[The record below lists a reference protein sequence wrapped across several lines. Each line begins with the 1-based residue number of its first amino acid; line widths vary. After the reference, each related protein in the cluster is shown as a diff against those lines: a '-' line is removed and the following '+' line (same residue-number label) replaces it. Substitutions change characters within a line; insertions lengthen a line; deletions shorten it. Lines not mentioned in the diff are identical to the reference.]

1 MRNLKKMKKAAMT
14 ACYLLMLFIMA
25 ACSTNTTTLQHK
37 TQEIGVEQAVTNLS
51 HFHNSLKWEV
61 KVKPTCSKKGVRV
74 CYCKKCHKNV
84 ATESIP
90 MLKHQAG
97 KMETV
102 KNASCKEAG
111 LQEVRCKKCGKVL
124 ASKTI
129 AKLEHTEG
137 DWTIVQEP
145 TCTTEGVKE
154 LHCSVCNELL
164 KSEAIPVIDHQPTD
178 WITVSVEDLTRH
190 LEKRCTMCGKVLDT
204 ATTQMLA
211 RSDGLIIPS
220 VGVNIRLIY
229 FEPGSGTNEQAQ
241 AIVDMPETG
250 IYYDDG
256 NVVYIGDHN
265 YQGFNKMMN
274 CREGS
279 TAYIYGKKVTC
290 YKTSYGINTG
300 ALYLSDGTPA
310 NEFDGYIMYT
320 CTDMTGRNVFM
331 TFWH

>member
-1 MRNLKKMKKAAMT
+1 MKNLKRFKRAAVT
-14 ACYLLMLFIMA
+14 ACCLMMLFVMV
-25 ACSTNTTTLQHK
+25 ACSTDVNSLQKK
-37 TQEIGVEQAVTNLS
+37 TQEIGVEQAVVNLS
-51 HFHNSLKWEV
+51 HFHGSLKWKV
-61 KVKPTCSKKGVRV
+61 KVQPTCIKKGLKVR
-74 CYCKKCHKNV
+74 YCKKCHKNV

-90 MLKHQAG
+90 MLKHHATEM
-97 KMETV
+97 KTV
-102 KNASCKEAG
+102 KEATCKEAG

-129 AKLEHTEG
+129 DKLEHQEG
-137 DWTIVQEP
+137 EWTTIQEP
-145 TCTTEGVKE
+145 TCTAEGIKE
-154 LHCSVCNELL
+154 LCCSVCNELL
-164 KSEAIPVIDHQPTD
+164 KSETIPVIEHHPSD

-190 LEKRCTMCGKVLDT
+190 LEKRCTMCNKVLDT

-220 VGVNIRLIY
+220 VGVNIRLVY

-256 NVVYIGDHN
+256 KVVYIGDHN
-265 YQGFNKMMN
+265 YQGFDKMMN
-274 CREGS
+274 CSEGS

-290 YKTSYGINTG
+290 YKASYGTNTG

-320 CTDMTGRNVFM
+320 CTDMSGRNVFM